1 MPPQGTKGS
10 LVASETAFL
19 ACSHPGG
26 LIGSS
31 AVENAQ
37 KILFDQ
43 WVSSIL
49 TDRNRGGNS
58 LEGVGEGPKRVS
70 VNVLARPDVETNWSP
85 RTTDRVGWTRGR
97 TSRREK
103 RVPLKR
109 ILGWFSSDLAIDLGT
124 ANTLVFAK
132 GKGIVVS
139 EPSVVAVVKDGRGP
153 DKVKAVGEEAKL
165 MLGRTPGNIVAI
177 RPMKDG
183 VIADFDVTEAM
194 LRHFITKVHN
204 RSSALVRPRI
214 VIAVPS
220 GITSVEQ
227 RAVRESALSAGARE
241 VYLIEEPMAA
251 AIGAGLPVT
260 EPSGNMIVDIGG
272 GTTEVAVISLSGVVY
287 SNSTRVG
294 GDKMDDAIINYVKR
308 KYNLLIGE
316 RTAELIKCKIGTA
329 FPQQDLEVMEVKG
342 RDLVAGVPKTLEIK
356 SDEVLEAL
364 QEPVNAVVEAVKV
377 ALERTPPELAAD
389 IVDKGIVMVGGG
401 ALLKNLDV
409 LLREA
414 TGLPVMLAEDP
425 LTAVVLGTGRT
436 LDELALLRDVTIQN

>member
-1 MPPQGTKGS
+1 
-10 LVASETAFL
+10 
-19 ACSHPGG
+19 
-26 LIGSS
+26 
-31 AVENAQ
+31 
-37 KILFDQ
+37 
-43 WVSSIL
+43 
-49 TDRNRGGNS
+49 
-58 LEGVGEGPKRVS
+58 
-70 VNVLARPDVETNWSP
+70 
-85 RTTDRVGWTRGR
+85 
-97 TSRREK
+97 
-103 RVPLKR
+103 VPLKR

-124 ANTLVFAK
+124 ANTLVFAA

-153 DKVKAVGEEAKL
+153 DKVKAVGEEAKE

-183 VIADFDVTEAM
+183 VIADFEVTEAM
-194 LRHFITKVHN
+194 LRHFIERVHN
-204 RSSALVRPRI
+204 RSSSLVRPRI

-220 GITSVEQ
+220 GITSVEH
-227 RAVRESALSAGARE
+227 RAFRESALSAGARE

-287 SNSTRVG
+287 ANSSRVG
-294 GDKMDDAIINYVKR
+294 GDKMDEAIINYIKR

-316 RTAELIKCKIGTA
+316 RTAELIKISIGTA
-329 FPQQDLEVMEVKG
+329 YPTSELMHMEIKG

-356 SDEVLEAL
+356 SDEVLEAV
-364 QEPVNAVVEAVKV
+364 QEPVNAVVESVKV

-401 ALLKNLDV
+401 ALLRNLDV

-425 LTAVVLGTGRT
+425 LTAVALGTGRC
-436 LDELALLRDVTIQN
+436 LDELALLREVTIQS